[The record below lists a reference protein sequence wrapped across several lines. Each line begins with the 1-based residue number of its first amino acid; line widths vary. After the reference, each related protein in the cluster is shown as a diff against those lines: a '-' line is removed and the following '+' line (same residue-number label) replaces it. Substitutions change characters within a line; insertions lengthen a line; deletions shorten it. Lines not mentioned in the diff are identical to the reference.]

1 MRRSKTDW
9 IIYKKC
15 HKGLLTIVALLVF
28 SGCVHVQRATMVDV
42 RAPIN
47 PEDSERAYKIIA
59 QAFLDKGFD
68 IKTSDSDLRII
79 TTEYKKYESEAVDGF
94 YPFDFYLQV
103 KAAVSE
109 VPGLGSEIS
118 LWPKIKEQNRI
129 NSNATERPL
138 IVYSTKEL
146 ANIRDRT
153 VRSEA
158 MLKAQL
164 LFESVVRAITDALG
178 VAPGSFRPTMNTIEV
193 SGM

>member
-1 MRRSKTDW
+1 M
-9 IIYKKC
+9 
-15 HKGLLTIVALLVF
+15 ALLVF
-28 SGCVHVQRATMVDV
+28 SGCVPVQRTAMVDV

-47 PEDSERAYKIIA
+47 PVDSERAYKVIA
-59 QAFLDKGFD
+59 LAFLDKGFD
-68 IKTSDSDLRII
+68 IKTKDSGLRII
-79 TTEYKKYESEAVDGF
+79 TTEYKRYESESVDGF

-103 KAAVSE
+103 KAAVRE
-109 VPGLGSEIS
+109 VPGRGSEIS
-118 LWPKIKEQNRI
+118 LWPKVKEQNRI
-129 NSNATERPL
+129 NSNTKEHPL

-164 LFESVVRAITDALG
+164 LFESVVWAITDALG
-178 VAPGSFRPTMNTIEV
+178 VDPGSFRPTMETIEA

>member
-1 MRRSKTDW
+1 MRNATGVF
-9 IIYKKC
+9 Y
-15 HKGLLTIVALLVF
+15 TIMALLVF
-28 SGCVHVQRATMVDV
+28 SGCVPVQRTTMVDV

-47 PEDSERAYKIIA
+47 PEDSERAYKVIA
-59 QAFLDKGFD
+59 LAFRDKGFD

-79 TTEYKKYESEAVDGF
+79 TTEYKKYEAESVDGF

-118 LWPKIKEQNRI
+118 LWPKVKEQNRI
-129 NSNATERPL
+129 NSNATEHPL

-178 VAPGSFRPTMNTIEV
+178 VAPGSFKPTMDTIEV
-193 SGM
+193 VGM

>member
-1 MRRSKTDW
+1 
-9 IIYKKC
+9 
-15 HKGLLTIVALLVF
+15 LTIVALLVF
-28 SGCVHVQRATMVDV
+28 SGCVPVQRTTMVDV

-47 PEDSERAYKIIA
+47 PEASERAYKVIA
-59 QAFLDKGFD
+59 LAFRDKGFD
-68 IKTSDSDLRII
+68 IKTKDSDTRII
-79 TTEYKKYESEAVDGF
+79 TTEYKKYESEAESVDGF

-118 LWPKIKEQNRI
+118 LWPKVKEQNRI
-129 NSNATERPL
+129 NSNATEHPL

-178 VAPGSFRPTMNTIEV
+178 VAPGSFKPTMDTIEV
-193 SGM
+193 VGM

>member
-1 MRRSKTDW
+1 
-9 IIYKKC
+9 
-15 HKGLLTIVALLVF
+15 
-28 SGCVHVQRATMVDV
+28 MVDV
-42 RAPIN
+42 RAPIS
-47 PEDSERAYKIIA
+47 PEDSDRAYKVIA
-59 QAFLDKGFD
+59 LAFRDKGFD

-79 TTEYKKYESEAVDGF
+79 TTEYKKYESESVDGF

-118 LWPKIKEQNRI
+118 LWPKVKEHNRI
-129 NSNATERPL
+129 NSNVTEHPL

-178 VAPGSFRPTMNTIEV
+178 LAPGSFRPTMNTNEV
-193 SGM
+193 GGM